1 LRLSPQAQR
10 VLDGLQRAFTND
22 ADRNAINAWLGTFY
36 EYQLEWLL
44 DWSRFSLLNKAR
56 QIGASHVYAGAATL
70 WGMLGETTTVIS
82 LGEREANE
90 VLLKGKR
97 HAAVLARLGSPLAR
111 VDRDATN
118 TVEFACGGR
127 IISLPQVSGA
137 RSYSGNVIL
146 DEFAYLTRPEEV
158 WDGAAGAVT
167 HGYKLRCLSTPNGVG
182 NLFHQ
187 LWETRDGAVKFSRH
201 EVTIDHAAKDG
212 LRVDWSQLWTQARG
226 DQRVFDQLFRCKF
239 LDSEQQYIPTE
250 LINAALAD
258 ETEIFEGEAFGGLD
272 IGRTNDKTTLYVVR
286 VDEERTLWHQV
297 SYSCKRTSSEQLEQ
311 MVDDAF
317 ATHHLKR
324 LCVDSTG
331 IGAFPAERMQK
342 KHGLHRVEPVVFT
355 LGSKE
360 DLATTLFQVMSEKR
374 LKLRR
379 DDKPLHTALASI
391 KRIITSAGNVRYDAP
406 HTEAGHGDEAWA
418 LALAVHAATQPIGR
432 RHVQPERRF

>member
-1 LRLSPQAQR
+1 MRLSPQAQR

-70 WGMLGETTTVIS
+70 WAMLGETTTVIS

-97 HAAVLARLGSPLAR
+97 HASVLARLGSPLAR

-146 DEFAYLTRPEEV
+146 DEFGYLTRPEEV

-286 VDEERTLWHQV
+286 IDEDRTLWHQV

-317 ATHHLKR
+317 ATHRLKR